1 MSKEDTEAMTIPDL
15 SDKTIPELINIAS
28 ATYDEMES
36 ALQSLSDETKLRP
49 EHAKTFIKQVKALDK
64 LMKKTKRKFLDW
76 AQLEQEEIAR
86 AKMRIDFWR
95 GFDGG
100 IRHPDCKDHKDA
112 ASAAEP
118 TAN

>member
-1 MSKEDTEAMTIPDL
+1 MIKEATDDMTIPDL

-28 ATYDEMES
+28 SAYDEMAS
-36 ALQSLSDETKLRP
+36 ALQSLSDGIDPCTEP
-49 EHAKTFIKQVKALDK
+49 GKTFAKQAKALA
-64 LMKKTKRKFLDW
+64 KKTQKAKGKFLDW
-76 AQLEQEEIAR
+76 AQLEQEQEER

>member
-1 MSKEDTEAMTIPDL
+1 MIKEATDDMTIPE
-15 SDKTIPELINIAS
+15 IINIVRA
-28 ATYDEMES
+28 AYDKMES

-49 EHAKTFIKQVKALDK
+49 EHAKIFVKQVKELDK
-64 LMKKTKRKFLDW
+64 LMKKTKGSFLDCIKEW
-76 AQLEQEEIAR
+76 EEQEER